1 MIIDF
6 QAARARMEAVAAVKQ
21 ALEPFEIEFVPTATL
36 IERLRATYGEHT
48 AEVVHIALEESK

>member
-6 QAARARMEAVAAVKQ
+6 AAARARIEAEAAVRQ
-21 ALEPFEIEFVPTATL
+21 ALEPFEFEFSPTATL
-36 IERLRATYGEHT
+36 IERLRAAYGEHT